1 MEAQFKVSKIGEFGL
16 LIEGLTG
23 EAGGYLNGP
32 SSVSHRAYKW
42 EHSVTLNVLFELD
55 SDGNRTYVDRSVVIH
70 KGKDDGYDKSEFDLK
85 KDGLYEIVHMIIPT
99 KEWLDLMVELGEITS
114 EVFEQYTDL
123 YYYDSSEGEKKF
135 YLSVRKDGTEVSV
148 KEAVMEDLY
157 KVENK
162 ITTTVVS
169 DFGTVFRYPHLERC
183 YHTLVKNLLQCVKS
197 NSNCPSAELVI
208 RERERDLIWMFLSV
222 MKYSIDI
229 GNHFEAQRYLERLNR
244 CNNICS
250 DTKIYRKDNG
260 CGC

>member
-1 MEAQFKVSKIGEFGL
+1 MKAEFKVSKSGEFGL

-23 EAGGYLNGP
+23 EAGGYLSGSTP
-32 SSVSHRAYKW
+32 ASHRAYKW
-42 EHSVTLNVLFELD
+42 EHSVTLNVLFALD

-70 KGKDDGYDKSEFDLK
+70 KGEDDGYDKSEFDLK
-85 KDGLYEIVHMIIPT
+85 KDSLYEIVHMIIPT
-99 KEWLDLMVELGEITS
+99 KEWLDLMVELGEVTS
-114 EVFEQYTDL
+114 KVFKQYTNL
-123 YYYDSSEGEKKF
+123 YYYDSSEKKF
-135 YLSVRKDGTEVSV
+135 YLSVRKDGVEESV
-148 KEAVMEDLY
+148 EEAVMEDLY

-244 CNNICS
+244 CNSICS
-250 DTKIYRKDNG
+250 DTKIYRKDSG

>member
-1 MEAQFKVSKIGEFGL
+1 MKAQFKVSKIGEFGL

-70 KGKDDGYDKSEFDLK
+70 KGEDDGYDKSEFDLK
-85 KDGLYEIVHMIIPT
+85 KDSLYEIVHMIIPT

-114 EVFEQYTDL
+114 EVFKQYTDL
-123 YYYDSSEGEKKF
+123 YYYDSAEGEKKF
-135 YLSVRKDGTEVSV
+135 YLSIREDGTEVSV
-148 KEAVMEDLY
+148 EEAVMEDLY

>member
-1 MEAQFKVSKIGEFGL
+1 MKAEFKVSKSGEFGL

-23 EAGGYLNGP
+23 EAGGYLSGSTP
-32 SSVSHRAYKW
+32 ASHRAYKW
-42 EHSVTLNVLFELD
+42 EHSVTLNVLFALD

-70 KGKDDGYDKSEFDLK
+70 KGEDDGYDKSEFDLK
-85 KDGLYEIVHMIIPT
+85 KDSLYEIVHMIIPT
-99 KEWLDLMVELGEITS
+99 KEWLDLMVELGETTS
-114 EVFEQYTDL
+114 KVFKQYTNL
-123 YYYDSSEGEKKF
+123 YYYDSSEKKF
-135 YLSVRKDGTEVSV
+135 YLSVRKDGVEESV

-250 DTKIYRKDNG
+250 DTKIYRKDSG

>member
-1 MEAQFKVSKIGEFGL
+1 
-16 LIEGLTG
+16 
-23 EAGGYLNGP
+23 
-32 SSVSHRAYKW
+32 
-42 EHSVTLNVLFELD
+42 
-55 SDGNRTYVDRSVVIH
+55 
-70 KGKDDGYDKSEFDLK
+70 
-85 KDGLYEIVHMIIPT
+85 
-99 KEWLDLMVELGEITS
+99 MVELGEVTS
-114 EVFEQYTDL
+114 KVFKQYTNL
-123 YYYDSSEGEKKF
+123 YYYDSSEKKF
-135 YLSVRKDGTEVSV
+135 YLSVRKDGVEESV
-148 KEAVMEDLY
+148 MEAVMEDLY

-250 DTKIYRKDNG
+250 DTKIYRKDSG

>member
-1 MEAQFKVSKIGEFGL
+1 MKAQFKVSKIGEFGL

-23 EAGGYLNGP
+23 EAGGYLSGLTP
-32 SSVSHRAYKW
+32 ASHRAYKW

-70 KGKDDGYDKSEFDLK
+70 KGEDDGYDKSKFDLK
-85 KDGLYEIVHMIIPT
+85 KDSLYEIVHMIIPT

-114 EVFEQYTDL
+114 EVFKQYTDL

-135 YLSVRKDGTEVSV
+135 YLSIREDGTEVSV

-197 NSNCPSAELVI
+197 NSNCPSAELII

>member
-1 MEAQFKVSKIGEFGL
+1 MGKFKVSRLGEFGL
-16 LIEGLTG
+16 LVEGLDG
-23 EAGGYLNGP
+23 EEDVYLNG
-32 SSVSHRAYKW
+32 SSPISHRAYKW

-85 KDGLYEIVHMIIPT
+85 KDSLYEIVHMIIPT
-99 KEWLDLMVELGEITS
+99 KEWLDLMVELGEITTDT
-114 EVFEQYTDL
+114 FKQYTDL

-135 YLSVRKDGTEVSV
+135 YLSIRKDGTEVSV
-148 KEAVMEDLY
+148 KEAVMEILY

-162 ITTTVVS
+162 KTTTVIS
-169 DFGTVFRYPHLERC
+169 SFGTVFRCPHLERC
-183 YHTLVKNLLQCVKS
+183 YHTLVKNLLQCIKS

-222 MKYSIDI
+222 MKYSADI

-244 CNNICS
+244 CNSICS

>member
-1 MEAQFKVSKIGEFGL
+1 MKAEFKVSKSGEFGL

-23 EAGGYLNGP
+23 EAGGYLSGSTP
-32 SSVSHRAYKW
+32 ASHRAYKW
-42 EHSVTLNVLFELD
+42 EHSVTLNVLFALD

-70 KGKDDGYDKSEFDLK
+70 KGEDDGYDKSEFDLK
-85 KDGLYEIVHMIIPT
+85 KDSLYEIVHMIIPT
-99 KEWLDLMVELGEITS
+99 KEWLDLMVELGEVTS
-114 EVFEQYTDL
+114 KVFKQYTNL
-123 YYYDSSEGEKKF
+123 YYYDSSEKKF
-135 YLSVRKDGTEVSV
+135 YLSVRKDGVEESV
-148 KEAVMEDLY
+148 MEAVMEDLY

-250 DTKIYRKDNG
+250 DTKIYRKDSG